1 MAKSYK
7 LSKEAD
13 RMSHNDGTANP
24 KWFRPDVDPMA
35 IRKLMQKSD
44 TIALRDTFL
53 WLGAMCLSAVI
64 AIAL

>member
-1 MAKSYK
+1 MAKNYK

-13 RMSHNDGTANP
+13 RMSHDNETANP
-24 KWFRPDVDPMA
+24 NWFRPDVDPMA

-44 TIALRDTFL
+44 
-53 WLGAMCLSAVI
+53 